1 MTRPDATIRVFIAL
15 AIPPETRQVLVET
28 RRRLGAAIPSGVRW
42 VDPPGIHLT
51 LKFLGNIDPHLV
63 DNLLEAMRRSA
74 QGSSPFRLQLSGLG
88 LFPNAREPRV
98 LLVGVAGDLDPL
110 RGLQD
115 RVEEAVVKL
124 GFPRESRPFSPHLT
138 LGRVH
143 DRSHPDVRERVR
155 TSLSATTLEPSD
167 LWQVKAVHLIHSTLT
182 SAGAVYTILG
192 SVPL

>member
-1 MTRPDATIRVFIAL
+1 MGPT
-15 AIPPETRQVLVET
+15 
-28 RRRLGAAIPSGVRW
+28 
-42 VDPPGIHLT
+42 GIHLT

-88 LFPNAREPRV
+88 LFPNAKEPWV
-98 LLVGVAGDLDPL
+98 LWVGVDGDLDPL
-110 RGLQD
+110 RGLQE

-143 DRSHPDVRERVR
+143 DRAHPDVRERVR
-155 TSLSATTLEPSD
+155 TSLSATTLEPSASGR
-167 LWQVKAVHLIHSTLT
+167 WRRFT
-182 SAGAVYTILG
+182 
-192 SVPL
+192 